1 MPHIKQSIRNESLN
15 IIMNEKDNH
24 RSITILVNVPTK
36 QCKTKQYVVEECL
49 YIWLL
54 KLFLQRA
61 K

>member
-49 YIWLL
+49 YI
-54 KLFLQRA
+54 
-61 K
+61 